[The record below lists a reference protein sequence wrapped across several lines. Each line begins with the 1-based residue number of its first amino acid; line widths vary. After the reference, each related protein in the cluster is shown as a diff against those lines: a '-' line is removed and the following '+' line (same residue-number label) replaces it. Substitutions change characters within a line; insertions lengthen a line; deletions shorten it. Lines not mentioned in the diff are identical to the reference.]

1 MQIKNRFTLFLL
13 LWFQILLV
21 GNLAYATQSDEAQQ
35 ASAWEAL
42 RTGNAVVLMRH
53 ALAPGTGDPPE
64 FEIGR
69 CATQRNL
76 SDEGRKQATAIG
88 DVLRSNGITKALVL
102 SSEWCR
108 CQETARRLNLGEP
121 EPAPMINSFF
131 QNWSAEPAQTRDL
144 NNALTQWMNDPGEIR
159 ILVTHQVN
167 ISAVTG
173 QFAGSG
179 DMLIVTVRDG
189 NPVVLATIETN

>member
-1 MQIKNRFTLFLL
+1 MQIKNRCSLFLL
-13 LWFQILLV
+13 VWFQLLLV
-21 GNLAYATQSDEAQQ
+21 GNHAYATQSNETQR
-35 ASAWEAL
+35 ASAWEVL

-53 ALAPGTGDPPE
+53 ALAPGTGDPAD

-69 CATQRNL
+69 CSTQRNL
-76 SDEGRKQATAIG
+76 SDEGRRQAVAIG

-108 CQETARRLNLGEP
+108 CQETARLLKLGEP

-131 QNWSAEPAQTRDL
+131 QNWSAEPAQTREL
-144 NNALTQWMNDPGEIR
+144 KNSLTQWMSDPGEIR

-179 DMLIVTVRDG
+179 DMLIVTVREG
-189 NPVVLATIETN
+189 SPVVLATIETN